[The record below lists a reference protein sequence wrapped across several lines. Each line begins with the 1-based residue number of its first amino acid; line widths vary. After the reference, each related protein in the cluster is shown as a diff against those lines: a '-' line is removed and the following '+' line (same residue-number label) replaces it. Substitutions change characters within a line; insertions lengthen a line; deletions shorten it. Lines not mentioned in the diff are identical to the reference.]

1 MKKIILSFQYRI
13 KNQYKLTILTEFPSL
28 MTISYF
34 IKTHEFKFKFADY
47 QTNGMDQI
55 AVPTQDWYPT
65 YIYRRFGF
73 WHLNRSTHPRTPGLF
88 YRRFEFLTAFPKGL
102 S

>member
-55 AVPTQDWYPT
+55 AVPTQDWYP
-65 YIYRRFGF
+65 IAA
-73 WHLNRSTHPRTPGLF
+73 HIPGLLDCF
-88 YRRFEFLTAFPKGL
+88 TGDLNSWLHSQKVYLEN
-102 S
+102 